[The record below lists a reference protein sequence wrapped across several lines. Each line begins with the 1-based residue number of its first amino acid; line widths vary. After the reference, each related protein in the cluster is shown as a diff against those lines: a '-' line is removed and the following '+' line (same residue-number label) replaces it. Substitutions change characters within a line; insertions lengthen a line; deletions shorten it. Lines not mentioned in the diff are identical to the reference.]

1 MLGVRGGIQLVPLP
15 NAADLATGA
24 AAVTSYDAVA
34 GLAGAPV
41 VTCPNNENDF
51 PLPPTNVLGASK
63 QISHVIFVVRENK
76 TFDSVL
82 GDLPGVNGNPALA
95 AKTTPAA
102 MDRLWENFR
111 ALVRAFATDDNYY
124 TDAEISNQGHTWTTY
139 GRETDWDE
147 RTWPMNNYSRS
158 VWASPAQPQGTS
170 DIGQPIEGSL
180 FDQLQ
185 NAGVNFAILGEAE
198 GLPAV
203 NGANDPVDVD
213 YPGGFVQDIGY
224 PDVEKACYAAGRMRV
239 LCNWPSFVYMTL
251 PNDHTQ
257 GVSPTT
263 PSPELMIASND
274 EATGMLIDAI
284 SHSPLWP
291 SSLVVVTEDDPAD
304 GADHVDH
311 HRTPILFASPWIKR
325 GYVSKQHIGV
335 SSIHKLIAN
344 IFGIPYASS
353 TVENA
358 ALPLDLFTSTP
369 DYAPYAYLPR
379 VWPATCGTQP
389 TQAEKR
395 LTDSWD
401 LSRVDAQPGL
411 DALVRKHLRGEP
423 VKVLTKKMERDVA
436 LRQQRRAAAKRDE
449 GADDDD

>member
-1 MLGVRGGIQLVPLP
+1 
-15 NAADLATGA
+15 
-24 AAVTSYDAVA
+24 
-34 GLAGAPV
+34 
-41 VTCPNNENDF
+41 
-51 PLPPTNVLGASK
+51 
-63 QISHVIFVVRENK
+63 VRENK

-82 GDLPGVNGNPALA
+82 GDLPGLNGNPALA
-95 AKTTPAA
+95 AKTSPAA

-111 ALVRAFATDDNYY
+111 ALVRTFATDDNYY

-147 RTWPMNNYSRS
+147 RNWPLNNYSRG
-158 VWASPAQPQGTS
+158 VWASLVQPQGTQ

-180 FDQLQ
+180 FDALQ
-185 NAGVNFAILGEAE
+185 NAGVNFAIMGEAE
-198 GLPAV
+198 GMPAAAP
-203 NGANDPVDVD
+203 NGANDPIDLS

-224 PDVEKACYAAGRMRV
+224 PDVEKACYVAGRIRV
-239 LCNWPSFVYMTL
+239 LCNLPSFVYMTL

-257 GVSPTT
+257 GVSPTQA
-263 PSPELMIASND
+263 SPELMIASND
-274 EATGMLIDAI
+274 EATGMLVDAI

-335 SSIHKLIAN
+335 SSIHKMIAN
-344 IFGIPYASS
+344 IFAIPYASS
-353 TVENA
+353 TVAGA

-369 DYAPYAYLPR
+369 SYA
-379 VWPATCGTQP
+379 PATCGTQP

-395 LTDSWD
+395 LRESWD
-401 LSRVDAQPGL
+401 MSRVDEQPGL
-411 DALVRKHLRGEP
+411 DAQVMRHLRGEP
-423 VKVLTKKMERDVA
+423 LKALTKKMEREIE
-436 LRQQRRAAAKRDE
+436 LRAKRNAASALGKARSKPD
-449 GADDDD
+449 GASAPGAARSTPEDD